1 MIRRLW
7 VVAWALS
14 LFSMLVV
21 AGAQA
26 PTSPKPDV
34 AQRADSP
41 SDAPA
46 TAQPA
51 KQPAASLNTA
61 EIVARANKN
70 VGVDIEKSING
81 WEQELSHL
89 ESDLKKPRLSYSEL
103 NDLRDKLQRVRSEIG
118 GFGKQLEPV

>member
-1 MIRRLW
+1 MASTLTART
-7 VVAWALS
+7 VMAQAKT
-14 LFSMLVV
+14 
-21 AGAQA
+21 AQA

-61 EIVARANKN
+61 EIVTRANKN
-70 VGVDIEKSING
+70 VGVDIEKSITG
-81 WEQELSHL
+81 WEQELSRL
-89 ESDLKKPRLSYSEL
+89 ESDLKKPR
-103 NDLRDKLQRVRSEIG
+103 
-118 GFGKQLEPV
+118 